1 VRLDPDQARARFA
14 TAAVARLATVRPDGA
29 PHVVPVC
36 FAVAAGTIYTAVDGK
51 PKRTQSLARL
61 ANIAAE
67 PRVALLADRYDDD
80 WTRLWWVRVDGDARL
95 VTDAGERERALVAL
109 AGAYPQ
115 YAAVP
120 PAGAI
125 LAVDPRRFSGWSA
138 ADGLKRT

>member
-1 VRLDPDQARARFA
+1 MRLDPDQARARFA
-14 TAAVARLATVRPDGA
+14 EAAVARLATVRPDGA
-29 PHVVPVC
+29 PHIVPVC

-51 PKRTQSLARL
+51 PKRTQALARL

-95 VTDAGERERALVAL
+95 VRDAGERERALVAL
-109 AGAYPQ
+109 ATAYPQ
-115 YAAVP
+115 YAEAP

-138 ADGLKRT
+138 ADGLKPT

>member
-29 PHVVPVC
+29 PHIVPVC

-51 PKRTQSLARL
+51 PKRTPDLARL

-80 WTRLWWVRVDGDARL
+80 WTRLWWVRVDGTARL
-95 VTDAGERERALVAL
+95 VTGAGERRRALAAL
-109 AGAYPQ
+109 RTAYPQ
-115 YAAVP
+115 YAEAPPRGAV
-120 PAGAI
+120 
-125 LAVDPRRFSGWSA
+125 LAVDPIRFSGWSA
-138 ADGLKRT
+138 